1 MAQTNQKTVMKN
13 IFMEKVSELLS
24 NQSKNNKLLTNECYQ
39 TIIRKLK
46 LLNEKP
52 IGYQSQLESKNDY
65 RLLKTHEILVVE
77 NDGVTHERLVKPV
90 NGKKL
95 RYVTVEDMFEIL
107 LDQHEKT
114 GHGKRD
120 IMYADI
126 KDQYANLTLKHC
138 QTLVECCE

>member
-52 IGYQSQLESKNDY
+52 TGNQLQLESKND
-65 RLLKTHEILVVE
+65 
-77 NDGVTHERLVKPV
+77 
-90 NGKKL
+90 
-95 RYVTVEDMFEIL
+95 
-107 LDQHEKT
+107 
-114 GHGKRD
+114 
-120 IMYADI
+120 
-126 KDQYANLTLKHC
+126 
-138 QTLVECCE
+138 